1 MGDGLLH
8 PARRERAQD
17 VAVADERDVAVGG
30 EDLGLEQAVAARL
43 ARLSGDSPP
52 GQPSR
57 HRYQSG
63 RAARISFVVR
73 PS

>member
-8 PARRERAQD
+8 PARREGAKD

-30 EDLGLEQAVAARL
+30 EDLLEQAVERAWTSA
-43 ARLSGDSPP
+43 GNSPP